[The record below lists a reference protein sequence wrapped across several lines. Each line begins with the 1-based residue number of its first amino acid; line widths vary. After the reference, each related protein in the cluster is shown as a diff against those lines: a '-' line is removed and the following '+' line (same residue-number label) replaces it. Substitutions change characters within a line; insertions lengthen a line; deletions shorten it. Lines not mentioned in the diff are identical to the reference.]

1 VDEGSEWP
9 ALQSWTATGMPLS
22 LERFLECNYKSWQ
35 SNPLTSQKAE
45 QLCQFL

>member
-9 ALQSWTATGMPLS
+9 ALQSRTATGMPVS
-22 LERFLECNYKSWQ
+22 LWRFLECNYKRWQ
-35 SNPLTSQKAE
+35 PNPLTLQKAE